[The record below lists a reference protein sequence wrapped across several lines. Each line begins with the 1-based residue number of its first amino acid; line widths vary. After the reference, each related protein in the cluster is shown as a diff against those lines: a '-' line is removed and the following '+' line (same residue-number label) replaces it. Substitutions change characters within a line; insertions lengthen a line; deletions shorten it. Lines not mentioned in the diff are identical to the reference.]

1 MSRVEYLDRHES
13 KYRPSYEE
21 LREESNAHRIGKSL
35 AGQLSYTTKEWLKK
49 EDYIQ

>member
-1 MSRVEYLDRHES
+1 MSNLEYADYSEH
-13 KYRPSYEE
+13 KYTPTEAEFRQ
-21 LREESNAHRIGKSL
+21 NKTATNCAKAL